1 MDVNT
6 SGNLEHQ
13 KERNGKLNPNPIGRS
28 TMGLVQNLK
37 KRLSNWVDK
46 TLAELS
52 SAYITQLAKQ
62 TTKRQ
67 DNSSATTSSLK
78 PWAMEHQHTTTATSS
93 PDTSKRTT
101 LEETDEVVAHI
112 TQWAK
117 KKLEDAVTI
126 GEKDALYREFE
137 EWIELHDED
146 ECDIISVEFEESEQ
160 T

>member
-1 MDVNT
+1 
-6 SGNLEHQ
+6 
-13 KERNGKLNPNPIGRS
+13 
-28 TMGLVQNLK
+28 MGLVQNLRK
-37 KRLSNWVDK
+37 KFSNWVDK

-62 TTKRQ
+62 TTKKR
-67 DNSSATTSSLK
+67 DSSSVTTSSLK
-78 PWAMEHQHTTTATSS
+78 PWAMEHQHTTTVTSS
-93 PDTSKRTT
+93 PDISKRTT
-101 LEETDEVVAHI
+101 LEETEEVVSYI

>member
-1 MDVNT
+1 
-6 SGNLEHQ
+6 
-13 KERNGKLNPNPIGRS
+13 
-28 TMGLVQNLK
+28 MGLVQNLRK
-37 KRLSNWVDK
+37 KFSSWVDR

-62 TTKRQ
+62 TTKKQ
-67 DNSSATTSSLK
+67 DNSSATTSSLN
-78 PWAMEHQHTTTATSS
+78 PWVMEHQHTTTAISS
-93 PDTSKRTT
+93 PDTSKRTIF
-101 LEETDEVVAHI
+101 EDTDEVVAHI

>member
-1 MDVNT
+1 
-6 SGNLEHQ
+6 
-13 KERNGKLNPNPIGRS
+13 
-28 TMGLVQNLK
+28 MGLVQILRK
-37 KRLSNWVDK
+37 KFNNWVDR

-67 DNSSATTSSLK
+67 DNSSETTSSLK
-78 PWAMEHQHTTTATSS
+78 PWGMEHQHTTTATSS

-101 LEETDEVVAHI
+101 LEETDEGVAHI

-137 EWIELHDED
+137 EWIELQDED

>member
-1 MDVNT
+1 
-6 SGNLEHQ
+6 
-13 KERNGKLNPNPIGRS
+13 
-28 TMGLVQNLK
+28 MGLVQNLRK
-37 KRLSNWVDK
+37 KFSNWVDK

-67 DNSSATTSSLK
+67 DNSSETTSSLK
-78 PWAMEHQHTTTATSS
+78 PWVMEHQHTTTATSS
-93 PDTSKRTT
+93 PDTSKRIT
-101 LEETDEVVAHI
+101 LEETEEVVAYI

>member
-1 MDVNT
+1 
-6 SGNLEHQ
+6 
-13 KERNGKLNPNPIGRS
+13 
-28 TMGLVQNLK
+28 MGLVQNLRK
-37 KRLSNWVDK
+37 KFSNWVDK

-67 DNSSATTSSLK
+67 DNSLATTSSLN

-126 GEKDALYREFE
+126 GEKDALYKEFE

>member
-1 MDVNT
+1 
-6 SGNLEHQ
+6 
-13 KERNGKLNPNPIGRS
+13 
-28 TMGLVQNLK
+28 MGLVQNLK
-37 KRLSNWVDK
+37 KKLNNWVDR
-46 TLAELS
+46 TLAELC
-52 SAYITQLAKQ
+52 SAYIKQLAKQ
-62 TTKRQ
+62 TTKKQ
-67 DNSSATTSSLK
+67 ANSSVTTSSQK

>member
-1 MDVNT
+1 
-6 SGNLEHQ
+6 
-13 KERNGKLNPNPIGRS
+13 
-28 TMGLVQNLK
+28 MGLVRNLK
-37 KRLSNWVDK
+37 KRLNNWVDR

-67 DNSSATTSSLK
+67 DNSSVTTSSLN
-78 PWAMEHQHTTTATSS
+78 PWAMEHQHATSVTSS
-93 PDTSKRTT
+93 PDTSKRIT

-137 EWIELHDED
+137 EWIELQGED

>member
-1 MDVNT
+1 
-6 SGNLEHQ
+6 
-13 KERNGKLNPNPIGRS
+13 
-28 TMGLVQNLK
+28 MGLVQNLRK
-37 KRLSNWVDK
+37 KFSNWVDK

-52 SAYITQLAKQ
+52 SADITQLAKQ

-67 DNSSATTSSLK
+67 DNSSETTSSLK
-78 PWAMEHQHTTTATSS
+78 PWAMEHQHTTTVTSS

>member
-1 MDVNT
+1 
-6 SGNLEHQ
+6 
-13 KERNGKLNPNPIGRS
+13 
-28 TMGLVQNLK
+28 MGLVQNLK
-37 KRLSNWVDK
+37 KKLNNWVDR

-62 TTKRQ
+62 TTKKRN
-67 DNSSATTSSLK
+67 NSLVEEFSQSPSVTE
-78 PWAMEHQHTTTATSS
+78 PQPTTTVTSS
-93 PDTSKRTT
+93 PGISEKIT

-137 EWIELHDED
+137 EWIELQDED

>member
-1 MDVNT
+1 
-6 SGNLEHQ
+6 
-13 KERNGKLNPNPIGRS
+13 
-28 TMGLVQNLK
+28 MGLVLNLK
-37 KRLSNWVDK
+37 KRLNNWVDR

-67 DNSSATTSSLK
+67 DNSSETTSSLK
-78 PWAMEHQHTTTATSS
+78 PWTMEHQHTTTVTSS
-93 PDTSKRTT
+93 PDISKRTT

-137 EWIELHDED
+137 EWIELQDED

>member
-1 MDVNT
+1 
-6 SGNLEHQ
+6 
-13 KERNGKLNPNPIGRS
+13 
-28 TMGLVQNLK
+28 MGLVQNLK
-37 KRLSNWVDK
+37 KRLNNWVDK

-52 SAYITQLAKQ
+52 SAYIKQLAKQ
-62 TTKRQ
+62 TMKRR
-67 DNSSATTSSLK
+67 DNSSKTMSSLK
-78 PWAMEHQHTTTATSS
+78 PWVMEHQHTTTATSF
-93 PDTSKRTT
+93 PDISKRTT
-101 LEETDEVVAHI
+101 LEETEEVVAHI

>member
-1 MDVNT
+1 
-6 SGNLEHQ
+6 
-13 KERNGKLNPNPIGRS
+13 
-28 TMGLVQNLK
+28 MGLVQNLK
-37 KRLSNWVDK
+37 KRLNNWVDR

-62 TTKRQ
+62 TTKKQ
-67 DNSSATTSSLK
+67 DNSSPTTSSLK
-78 PWAMEHQHTTTATSS
+78 PWVMEHQHTTTAISS
-93 PDTSKRTT
+93 PDTSKRTIF
-101 LEETDEVVAHI
+101 EDTDEVVAHI
-112 TQWAK
+112 TQWAR

-137 EWIELHDED
+137 EWIELQDDD

>member
-1 MDVNT
+1 
-6 SGNLEHQ
+6 
-13 KERNGKLNPNPIGRS
+13 
-28 TMGLVQNLK
+28 MGLVQNLK
-37 KRLSNWVDK
+37 KKFSNWVDK

-62 TTKRQ
+62 TTKRP

-78 PWAMEHQHTTTATSS
+78 PWVMEHQHTTTATSF

-101 LEETDEVVAHI
+101 LGETEEVVAHI
-112 TQWAK
+112 KQWATQ
-117 KKLEDAVTI
+117 KLEDAVTI
-126 GEKDALYREFE
+126 GEKHALYKEFE
-137 EWIELHDED
+137 EWIELQDED

>member
-1 MDVNT
+1 
-6 SGNLEHQ
+6 
-13 KERNGKLNPNPIGRS
+13 
-28 TMGLVQNLK
+28 MGLVQNLRK
-37 KRLSNWVDK
+37 KFSNWVDK

-62 TTKRQ
+62 TTKRRN
-67 DNSSATTSSLK
+67 NSLVEEFSQSPSV
-78 PWAMEHQHTTTATSS
+78 MEPQPTTTATSS
-93 PDTSKRTT
+93 PGISERIT

>member
-1 MDVNT
+1 
-6 SGNLEHQ
+6 
-13 KERNGKLNPNPIGRS
+13 
-28 TMGLVQNLK
+28 MGLVQNLK
-37 KRLSNWVDK
+37 KKFSNWVDK

-62 TTKRQ
+62 TTKKRN
-67 DNSSATTSSLK
+67 NSLVEEFSQSPSV
-78 PWAMEHQHTTTATSS
+78 MEPQPTTTVTSS

-137 EWIELHDED
+137 EWIELQDED

>member
-1 MDVNT
+1 
-6 SGNLEHQ
+6 
-13 KERNGKLNPNPIGRS
+13 
-28 TMGLVQNLK
+28 MGLVQNLRK
-37 KRLSNWVDK
+37 KFSSWVDR

-62 TTKRQ
+62 TTKRR
-67 DNSSATTSSLK
+67 DSSSVTTSSLK
-78 PWAMEHQHTTTATSS
+78 PWTMEHQHTTTAISS
-93 PDTSKRTT
+93 PDTSKRTIF
-101 LEETDEVVAHI
+101 EDTDEVVAHI
-112 TQWAK
+112 TQWAR